1 LSAPQWHIERHHR
14 RTQTEAIAPHH
25 TTPHFSNS
33 QYCTYHVS
41 GVYVCPRVQEQFHHL
56 HLFCTGSESEG
67 GESELWEEAREIE
80 KKEVRGERRRKREKN
95 RERIVKYL
103 NEKARC
109 LMTLYMSNTIQ
120 NNQQIQR
127 SDVTATRLTSLE
139 AFMFAPFCSRSS
151 TISTLPSSAAPIRA
165 VASYWLIWGIEE
177 E

>member
-1 LSAPQWHIERHHR
+1 VAHRKTPQKSTDRSYC
-14 RTQTEAIAPHH
+14 A
-25 TTPHFSNS
+25 TPHFSNS

-56 HLFCTGSESEG
+56 HLFCTGSQSEG

-80 KKEVRGERRRKREKN
+80 KNQVRGERRRKREKN
-95 RERIVKYL
+95 RERIGNHL
-103 NEKARC
+103 NEEARC
-109 LMTLYMSNTIQ
+109 LMTLYMSNTIK